1 MTPDRYGIG
10 AGTSFATP
18 IVAGIVAALL
28 AANPDLTAADIR
40 SQIPNWTGPNQRL
53 DTLVALVSA
62 GIMTPEQVAEADL
75 GDGISAI
82 YPYEVAWA
90 FREGHP
96 YRHIQRSLE
105 ALAPL
110 DPEVRVSYGWSFNPS
125 PANWSDAGWDK
136 DIAVYGLVTGIIA
149 LFGDGTAAATATW
162 RTDRQAS
169 RSGLSAV
176 YGRFGSFDGH
186 QVWCGPTPLTEPAAV
201 RARAWEIPVTA
212 AAEVIRPGTGDTDPP
227 EVRLT
232 LALGEGATVAGA
244 PGQLPEPV
252 TIWDTWDQCA
262 QQIHTAWDDW
272 SSASDAATA
281 AQQWAHLQAFEKKFF
296 ALAEQ
301 ASTFMVE
308 NGPYSADLRLI
319 HTPGAAAGQSPVN
332 GDDRMLF
339 RYWTGTQATWP
350 RR

>member
-1 MTPDRYGIG
+1 
-10 AGTSFATP
+10 
-18 IVAGIVAALL
+18 
-28 AANPDLTAADIR
+28 
-40 SQIPNWTGPNQRL
+40 
-53 DTLVALVSA
+53 
-62 GIMTPEQVAEADL
+62 MTPEQVAEADL

-149 LFGDGTAAATATW
+149 LFEDGTAAATATW

-169 RSGLSAV
+169 RSGLS
-176 YGRFGSFDGH
+176 
-186 QVWCGPTPLTEPAAV
+186 
-201 RARAWEIPVTA
+201 
-212 AAEVIRPGTGDTDPP
+212 
-227 EVRLT
+227 RLT
-232 LALGEGATVAGA
+232 LALGEGATVAGG
-244 PGQLPEPV
+244 GQLPEPV
-252 TIWDTWDQCA
+252 TIWDTWDQCE

-281 AQQWAHLQAFEKKFF
+281 AQQWAHLQAFEKRFF
-296 ALAEQ
+296 SLAEQ